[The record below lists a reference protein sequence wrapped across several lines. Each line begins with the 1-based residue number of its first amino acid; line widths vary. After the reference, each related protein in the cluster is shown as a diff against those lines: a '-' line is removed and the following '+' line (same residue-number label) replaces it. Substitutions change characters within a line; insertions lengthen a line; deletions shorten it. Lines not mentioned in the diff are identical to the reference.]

1 MDAIVVVVDQFTKMI
16 RLKVTTT
23 NISSEE
29 ITKIY
34 RNDIWKL
41 YGISKKILSDQ
52 GPQFAS
58 KFMEEFTK
66 ALGTKRQLSMA
77 YYPQTDGQ
85 TERINQ
91 EIGTFLWYYVNYQ
104 QDNWTDWLA
113 AAEFQYNDKKHVA
126 TGRTQFELNFGRYSW
141 KENLVVQIEILQVEE
156 FLAEM
161 KKSWKQATKAME
173 EAQKVMKKQFDKKRW
188 NPQGLKVG
196 DNMWLENKN
205 IHSN

>member
-52 GPQFAS
+52 GPQFTS

-66 ALGTKRQLSMA
+66 ALGTKRKLSMA
-77 YYPQTDGQ
+77 YHSQTNGQ

-113 AAEFQYNDKKHVA
+113 AAEFQYNDKKYVA
-126 TGRTQFELNFGRYSW
+126 TGRTQFELNFGRHSW
-141 KENLVVQIEILQVEE
+141 KENLVVQIDILQVEE

-161 KKSWKQATKAME
+161 KKSWEQATKAME